1 MAATGLDVF
10 DETIQTTHIWLDELM
25 KDEAIGPDKNLA
37 WHVLGAVLRAI
48 RDRLPVDLAAHFG
61 SQLPILVRGT
71 YYDQFRPADL
81 PSRERSLEGFL
92 DGIGRELA
100 MSRPVNLRNAT
111 RAVFAIISHHVN
123 RGQIDKV
130 RESLPD
136 EVRAIWPLDADAP
149 DMQPKQRYSA
159 A

>member
-1 MAATGLDVF
+1 
-10 DETIQTTHIWLDELM
+10 M

-71 YYDQFRPADL
+71 YYDQFRPADP

-100 MSRPVNLRNAT
+100 TSRPVNLRNAT
-111 RAVFAIISHHVN
+111 LPSSRSSRITSTAASRQGARV
-123 RGQIDKV
+123 
-130 RESLPD
+130 LPD

>member
-81 PSRERSLEGFL
+81 PSSASDRLKAFSMGLGGNSRCPVLSICEMPPVPCSRS
-92 DGIGRELA
+92 
-100 MSRPVNLRNAT
+100 SRIT
-111 RAVFAIISHHVN
+111 
-123 RGQIDKV
+123 
-130 RESLPD
+130 
-136 EVRAIWPLDADAP
+136 
-149 DMQPKQRYSA
+149 
-159 A
+159 

>member
-1 MAATGLDVF
+1 
-10 DETIQTTHIWLDELM
+10 
-25 KDEAIGPDKNLA
+25 
-37 WHVLGAVLRAI
+37 
-48 RDRLPVDLAAHFG
+48 
-61 SQLPILVRGT
+61 
-71 YYDQFRPADL
+71 
-81 PSRERSLEGFL
+81 
-92 DGIGRELA
+92 

>member
-1 MAATGLDVF
+1 MAATGLDLF
-10 DETIQTTHIWLDELM
+10 DKTIQTTHIWLDEPM
-25 KDEAIGPDKNLA
+25 KDETIGPDKNLA

-61 SQLPILVRGT
+61 SQLPILVGGT

-81 PSRERSLEGFL
+81 PSRERSLEGIL

-111 RAVFAIISHHVN
+111 RAVFAITSHQVN
-123 RGQIDKV
+123 RGQVNKV